1 MKSTYSLIIQHYNSF
16 HFFNKFD
23 IIKEIKEEIKLI
35 SKNIFINPN
44 ENKIKL
50 KDKFEFL
57 SNSDENENIVFSY
70 ISLNPKYS

>member
-35 SKNIFINPN
+35 SKNIFINP
-44 ENKIKL
+44 I
-50 KDKFEFL
+50 
-57 SNSDENENIVFSY
+57 
-70 ISLNPKYS
+70 IS